1 MRGKIFLAA
10 VVICAV
16 VVGGFFLY
24 TTAQQEIL
32 SMSLETRRL
41 NETARNV
48 LDFKARH
55 ENLSAL
61 LQSTERELDAAHLRL
76 PQTLEQ
82 EKFISELYQAA
93 TFSGVSLLSVQAG
106 EVVASEQVQS
116 QIVSVNLEASY
127 ISLLRFIRE
136 ISDGERLVSL
146 EKFSV
151 AKSDGSILS
160 CELSFKIFAVLG
172 TRN

>member
-1 MRGKIFLAA
+1 MRAKIFLAA

-24 TTAQQEIL
+24 TAARQEIL
-32 SMSLETRRL
+32 SMTLETRRL

-55 ENLSAL
+55 ENLAAL
-61 LQSTERELDAAHLRL
+61 LQLTERELDAAHLRL
-76 PQTLEQ
+76 PRTLEQ
-82 EKFISELYQAA
+82 DKFISELYQAA
-93 TFSGVSLLSVQAG
+93 TLNGASLLSVQAG

-127 ISLLRFIRE
+127 ISLLKFMRE
-136 ISDGERLVSL
+136 VTEGERLVSL

-151 AKSDGSILS
+151 AKSDGIILS

-172 TRN
+172 TRD